1 MVLVIQMPAACCNM
15 SKSEKKEFYKFLK
28 SVKFPDGYASNI
40 SRRVNEDDDKITGL
54 KSHDHHVLLQRLL
67 PIAIRGFV
75 NKDVSSALIELGD
88 FFQRLCCKTLRKDDL
103 EQLEEDIIL
112 ILCKLEMIFPPAFF
126 DVMVHLAVHL
136 PREAMY
142 GGPVQYRW
150 MYKIER
156 FLCKLKHYVRN
167 KARPEGSIA
176 EGYLIDECLTFCSM
190 YLTGIETRFNRED
203 RNDNGS
209 SNKDE
214 VVLDIFSKS
223 VRPFG
228 DGNYDI
234 IPKNDFDM
242 ARWYV
247 LNNCEE
253 VEPFLREHKEEL
265 IKQVVVNIKEK
276 HREQFPLWFKRKIM
290 QLYNK
295 EKSVSINQLYP
306 LAIGPDVRGRTYNGC
321 TVNGVR
327 YHIQRRDELR
337 KSQNCGLVVEGYHEN
352 EVIDFYGIITDMIE
366 LEYLN
371 GNPVLLFK
379 CKWFD
384 LRKKTGMQK
393 DKNLT
398 SINVNRFW
406 YEHDSFVL
414 ATQAR
419 QVFYIDDPKL
429 GENWRIVLKFQ
440 DRHLYDVPEMQNSET
455 GNGETNDEVY
465 QDVSLESNSIVND
478 TDNMLSQLHR
488 DDVDSVTLDAYV
500 IELEAQTEHE
510 VGYDEENSDEEDDTM
525 VEYIS
530 DHEENEG
537 NEGNN
542 STNDDEVDITDD
554 DDDDIGFYDVTS

>member
-1 MVLVIQMPAACCNM
+1 M
-15 SKSEKKEFYKFLK
+15 
-28 SVKFPDGYASNI
+28 
-40 SRRVNEDDDKITGL
+40 
-54 KSHDHHVLLQRLL
+54 
-67 PIAIRGFV
+67 
-75 NKDVSSALIELGD
+75 
-88 FFQRLCCKTLRKDDL
+88 
-103 EQLEEDIIL
+103 
-112 ILCKLEMIFPPAFF
+112 
-126 DVMVHLAVHL
+126 
-136 PREAMY
+136 
-142 GGPVQYRW
+142 
-150 MYKIER
+150 
-156 FLCKLKHYVRN
+156 
-167 KARPEGSIA
+167 
-176 EGYLIDECLTFCSM
+176 
-190 YLTGIETRFNRED
+190 
-203 RNDNGS
+203 
-209 SNKDE
+209 
-214 VVLDIFSKS
+214 
-223 VRPFG
+223 
-228 DGNYDI
+228 
-234 IPKNDFDM
+234 
-242 ARWYV
+242 
-247 LNNCEE
+247 
-253 VEPFLREHKEEL
+253 
-265 IKQVVVNIKEK
+265 NIKEK